1 MKMIEKKKSEWIT
14 GNWRACARTRNKHDG
29 FDARKKRSA
38 NNYEPGFINDERDM
52 NNKGEKC
59 DIARRKKQRE
69 KRRKK
74 KVGFPTLNVGRRRRC
89 GRFKDRR

>member
-59 DIARRKKQRE
+59 DIARRKK
-69 KRRKK
+69 
-74 KVGFPTLNVGRRRRC
+74 
-89 GRFKDRR
+89 